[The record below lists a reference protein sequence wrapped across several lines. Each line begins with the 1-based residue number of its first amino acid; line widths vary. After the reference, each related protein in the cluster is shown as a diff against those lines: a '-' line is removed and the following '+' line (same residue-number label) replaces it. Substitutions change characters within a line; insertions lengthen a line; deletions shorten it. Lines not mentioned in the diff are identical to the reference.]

1 MNLYKKLLL
10 AQAPIA
16 IALAI
21 VGIFSVIVVSY
32 LGSHSQTI
40 LKDNYRS
47 VLAAQRMK
55 EAIERMDSGALFI
68 VAGERQKGLEQAKK
82 NRPIFEAELKVQEG
96 NITEAGEKEFTA
108 GLRDAWTDYQAKFA
122 KLEKSASVD
131 EAKQLYFS
139 ELESVFYKVKSAA
152 DEILAINQDTM
163 VRKSDDVRRAAER
176 INAITV
182 TVALAALALGLLVS
196 TFLTRRMLQPVSALS
211 EATRKIGE
219 GNFLALG
226 LIVLCFAH
234 LRFQRSLSLRAESRK
249 KSGDGRTA
257 LAQRFQGENDRDSSH
272 DSSRQ
277 PKLIE
282 RSEQGVPA

>member
-68 VAGERQKGLEQAKK
+68 VAGERQKGLEQAEK

-96 NITEAGEKEFTA
+96 NITGVGREGIHRGAARRVDGLSNEICAPAKKHEQRRGKTTLLFRAGI
-108 GLRDAWTDYQAKFA
+108 GLLQSEIGGRRDPGDQSRHHGAQK
-122 KLEKSASVD
+122 
-131 EAKQLYFS
+131 
-139 ELESVFYKVKSAA
+139 
-152 DEILAINQDTM
+152 
-163 VRKSDDVRRAAER
+163 RRRAAHGGAHER
-176 INAITV
+176 GHHHGGA
-182 TVALAALALGLLVS
+182 
-196 TFLTRRMLQPVSALS
+196 
-211 EATRKIGE
+211 
-219 GNFLALG
+219 
-226 LIVLCFAH
+226 
-234 LRFQRSLSLRAESRK
+234 
-249 KSGDGRTA
+249 GRPCCWVC
-257 LAQRFQGENDRDSSH
+257 
-272 DSSRQ
+272 SSRHF
-277 PKLIE
+277 
-282 RSEQGVPA
+282 